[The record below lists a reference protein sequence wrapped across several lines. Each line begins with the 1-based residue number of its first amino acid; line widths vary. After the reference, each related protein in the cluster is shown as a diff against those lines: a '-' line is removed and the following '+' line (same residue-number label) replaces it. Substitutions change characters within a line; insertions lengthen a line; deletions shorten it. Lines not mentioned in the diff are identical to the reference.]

1 MQIEIVDSQGVK
13 KTYALKQD
21 VTIDDFIRIDALKE
35 NLSLGNYAKFIQ
47 MRTKT
52 SEINLDI
59 IDGLAYVIVLFEEAV
74 RKELKLPETI
84 TDLMKLP
91 MHEAK
96 ILRQV
101 ARQVTP
107 IIADLLKDFETD

>member
-1 MQIEIVDSQGVK
+1 MNIEIVDAKGEK
-13 KTYALKQD
+13 KAYALKQEIT
-21 VTIDDFIRIDALKE
+21 VDDFIRLDALKE

-59 IDGLAYVIVLFEEAV
+59 IDGLAYLIVLFDESV
-74 RKELKLPETI
+74 RKELKLPESI

-91 MHEAK
+91 MNEAK
-96 ILRQV
+96 VLRQI
-101 ARQVTP
+101 AKQVTP
-107 IIADLLKDFETD
+107 IMADLLKDFES